1 MLIQHFM
8 EQKYIQDLHTEHREW
23 LSKFS
28 FYKDEL
34 SILKNRIAEIAS
46 GYTSKDVLAQVEH
59 FQNQLI
65 VQQTQLE
72 QLRHDVKQQENLI
85 EKSITDNP
93 TATDH
98 RKLDDHSSLRE
109 KVETFDRL
117 FTAMKNEL
125 KEFVAGKL

>member
-1 MLIQHFM
+1 M

-23 LSKFS
+23 LSKCS

-34 SILKNRIAEIAS
+34 HILRNRIAEIAL
-46 GYTSKDVLAQVEH
+46 GNTSKDILAQVER

-72 QLRHDVKQQENLI
+72 QLRHNIKEQENI
-85 EKSITDNP
+85 VEKSILDNP

-98 RKLDDHSSLRE
+98 RKIDDHSNLRDQ
-109 KVETFDRL
+109 VATFDRL
-117 FTAMKNEL
+117 FSAMKQEL
-125 KEFVAGKL
+125 TEFVARQL

>member
-1 MLIQHFM
+1 M

-34 SILKNRIAEIAS
+34 ITEIAS
-46 GYTSKDVLAQVEH
+46 GNTSKDVLAQVEH

-85 EKSITDNP
+85 EKSIIDNP

-125 KEFVAGKL
+125 KEFVASKL